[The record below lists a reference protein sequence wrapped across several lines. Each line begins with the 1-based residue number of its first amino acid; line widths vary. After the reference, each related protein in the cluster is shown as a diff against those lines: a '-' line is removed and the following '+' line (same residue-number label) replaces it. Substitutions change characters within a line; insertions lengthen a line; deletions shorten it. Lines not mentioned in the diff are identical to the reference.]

1 MSKRYIGNVY
11 TLGDQPGWSAVFP
24 GVVGTYIEAPWLAGS
39 YTIGADDFCIEAWVF
54 PQTVSTTVGII
65 SNYTTAGAGQ
75 FALRRTTTNRLEFLY
90 NTADF
95 GVSTATATTT
105 FIRPGVWN
113 HVCVRKINVNLY
125 LYVNGVLDGTLTT
138 FTGSITGAAS
148 AIPIRVGID
157 ANTTNPFVGYI
168 SNARIVISS
177 GGAIPYADAGFNPP
191 MQLAQFSASPY
202 STRFLTCC
210 GPLLDD
216 YSNANAT
223 FSVPFTATP
232 VGNTTIVRPS
242 EFSPYGGTA
251 PYNTSGA
258 RSHTDSLGVLTL
270 QDVAATRVQRD
281 LPYNDSLVNNQLCNT
296 TALVR
301 ANTTTVTDNQTFV
314 DSALGATITSFNQA
328 SQGSFS
334 PYNFIDRNTGY
345 STYLNSG
352 DYLSLTSVTAAGTG
366 NFTYE
371 MFIKLDSSAENP
383 TTLMNTR
390 TGDTTDGFDFYI
402 YSNGSLSMSYSGS
415 EFFLS
420 TNAGWINT
428 NKWYHI
434 AVVATGTSFSVYVDG
449 VIVAPSPFVLASRT
463 FTSTVL
469 QIGTRILGPGF
480 RGYISNFR
488 YSTAALYSG
497 TAFTPPT
504 APLTATAGVTR
515 VLTCQSSVVKN
526 NSDVTA
532 VVMSIAGS
540 ASRYVNQRPVN
551 PVNTSTYPF
560 PLEAG
565 RNGGSVMLDG
575 TGDYLTTPSS
585 TDYAVGTGDFSI
597 ECSFYYTGTTGSN
610 KQIIAATDARWV
622 FVANT
627 TNVIQTSNGVST
639 LNVGTLIQG
648 GWYHL
653 LITVV
658 GGTYRTFFNGVLTNT
673 GANPYTSTTA
683 RQFWIGVSNT
693 VTLPFT
699 GFITGVRFVQGG
711 IPTAYS
717 TASVTVGATIFT
729 PPQAP
734 LSINDPLTA
743 GSTKLLLNM
752 DNYAIRDDRGFSNLV
767 TLKTGM
773 TSTAVTY
780 NGYPSM
786 YFDGTTTG
794 YMQSFMSP
802 NFSLGNGDFCLD
814 LTWYPTNLGVVNYL
828 FDIFNGNAAGR
839 LLLRTDTAG
848 NLIAGAT
855 GGTAFITSTLFP
867 LVVNKWHHIALI
879 RNNGVMSIF
888 INGVMALTGATANT
902 TANNSNANSY
912 VCIGGIQ
919 SATFVGGACNGY
931 MGYVR
936 VTIGSSRFLG
946 VSPTGSP
953 INFVPPITPPLNQ

>member
-11 TLGDQPGWSAVFP
+11 TLGDQPGWSAIFP
-24 GVVGTYIEAPWLAGS
+24 GVVGTYIEAPWSAGNF
-39 YTIGADDFCIEAWVF
+39 TIGSDDFCIEAWVF

-113 HVCVRKINVNLY
+113 HVCVRKNNIDLY
-125 LYVNGVLDGTLTT
+125 LYVNGVLDGTLAS
-138 FTGSITGAAS
+138 FTGSITGDAS

-177 GGAIPYADAGFNPP
+177 GAIPYDNAGFNLP
-191 MQLAQFSASPY
+191 MQLPQYNSSVY
-202 STRFLTCC
+202 SVRLLTCC

-216 YSNANAT
+216 YSNANST
-223 FSVPFTATP
+223 LSVPFTATP

-251 PYNTSGA
+251 PYNTSGS
-258 RSHTDSLGVLTL
+258 RSHTDSLGILTL
-270 QDVAATRVQRD
+270 QDVAATRVQRN
-281 LPYNDSLVNNQLCNT
+281 LPYNDPLVNNQFCNT

-301 ANTTTVTDNQTFV
+301 ANTTTVTNNQTFV
-314 DSALGATITSFNQA
+314 DSALGATITNFNQA
-328 SQGSFS
+328 SQGSVS

-352 DYLSLTSVTAAGTG
+352 SYLTATSVTAAGTG

-371 MFIKLDSSAENP
+371 MFIKLDSNANNP

-402 YSNGSLSMSYSGS
+402 YSNGTLSMSYSGS

-420 TNAGWINT
+420 TLGGWINT

-434 AVVATGTSFSVYVDG
+434 AVVAVGTTFTVYVDG
-449 VIVAPSPFVLASRT
+449 VIVAPSPFVLASRS

-469 QIGTRILGPGF
+469 DIGRRILGASF
-480 RGYISNFR
+480 SGYISNFR
-488 YSTAALYSG
+488 YSTTALY
-497 TAFTPPT
+497 TTTFTPPT

-526 NSDVTA
+526 NSDVAA
-532 VVMSIAGS
+532 VVM
-540 ASRYVNQRPVN
+540 ASTGQYINQRPVN

-560 PLEAG
+560 PIEAG

-585 TDYAVGTGDFSI
+585 TDYAVGTGDFCL
-597 ECSFYYTGTTGSN
+597 ECSFYYTGATGVN
-610 KQIIAATDARWV
+610 KQIIGTTDTRWAIVAT
-622 FVANT
+622 T
-627 TNVIQTSNGVST
+627 TNIVQTSDGTNK
-639 LNVGTLIQG
+639 NIGTLIQG
-648 GWYHL
+648 GWYHVV
-653 LITVV
+653 ITVV
-658 GGTYRTFFNGVLTNT
+658 GGTYRTFFNGVLTTT
-673 GANPYTSTTA
+673 GANAYTSTTA

-699 GFITGVRFVQGG
+699 GFITGVRFVKGG

-717 TASVTVGATIFT
+717 TASTTIGATIFT
-729 PPQAP
+729 PPQRP
-734 LSINDPLTA
+734 LSIDDPIT
-743 GSTKLLLNM
+743 GGTTNLLLNM

-773 TSTAVTY
+773 SSTAVTY

-794 YMQSFMSP
+794 YMQSVMSP

-814 LTWYPTNLGVVNYL
+814 LTFYPTNLGIVNYL
-828 FDIFNGNAAGR
+828 FDIYNGNATGR

-879 RNNGVMSIF
+879 RNSGVMSIF
-888 INGVMALTGATANT
+888 VNGVMVLTGATANT

-912 VCIGGIQ
+912 VCIGGLQ

>member
-11 TLGDQPGWSAVFP
+11 TLGDQPGWSAIFP
-24 GVVGTYIEAPWLAGS
+24 GVVGTYIEAPWSAGN
-39 YTIGADDFCIEAWVF
+39 YTITTQEFCIEAWIF

-65 SNYTTAGAGQ
+65 TNYTTVGQ
-75 FALRRTTTNRLEFLY
+75 FTLRRTSTNRVEFAY
-90 NTADF
+90 NSLNF
-95 GVSTATATTT
+95 GLSTLTGTST

-113 HVCVRKINVNLY
+113 HVCVQKDATDTIY
-125 LYVNGVLDGTLTT
+125 LYVNGERDAISTSFNGGLT
-138 FTGSITGAAS
+138 GEAS
-148 AIPIRVGID
+148 AIPIRVGVD
-157 ANTTNPFVGYI
+157 ANITNPFTGYI
-168 SNARIVISS
+168 SNVRLVI
-177 GGAIPYADAGFNPP
+177 GTVAYPVAGFNPP
-191 MQLAQFSASPY
+191 MQLRQFNSSIVSA
-202 STRFLTCC
+202 RLLTCC
-210 GPLLDD
+210 GPLLND
-216 YSNANAT
+216 YSNGNAT
-223 FSVPFTATP
+223 LSVPFTATP

-251 PYNTSGA
+251 PYNTRGSN
-258 RSHTDSLGVLTL
+258 SHTDSLGILTL

-281 LPYNDSLVNNQLCNT
+281 LAYNDTLVSNQLCNT

-301 ANTTTVTDNQTFV
+301 ANTTTVTDNQTFI
-314 DSALGATITSFNQA
+314 DSALGATITPAGQVA
-328 SQGSFS
+328 QGSFS

-371 MFIKLDSSAENP
+371 MFIKLDSNAENP

-390 TGDTTDGFDFYI
+390 TGDTADGFDFYI
-402 YSNGSLSMSYSGS
+402 YANGQLSMSYTGS

-420 TNAGWINT
+420 TLGGWINT

-434 AVVATGTSFSVYVDG
+434 AVAAVGTTFTVYVDG

-488 YSTAALYSG
+488 YSTTALY
-497 TAFTPPT
+497 TTTFTPPT

-526 NSDVTA
+526 NSDVAA
-532 VVMSIAGS
+532 VVMSASGS
-540 ASRYVNQRPVN
+540 GGRYINQRPVN
-551 PVNTSTYPF
+551 PSNTSTYPF
-560 PLEAG
+560 PIEAG

-585 TDYAVGTGDFSI
+585 TDYAVGTGDFCL
-597 ECSFYYTGTTGSN
+597 ECSFYYTGATGVN
-610 KQIIAATDARWV
+610 KQIIGTTDTRWALV
-622 FVANT
+622 VNT
-627 TNVIQTSNGVST
+627 TNQITTSDGT
-639 LNVGTLIQG
+639 TKTIGTLIQG
-648 GWYHL
+648 GWYHVV
-653 LITVV
+653 ITVV
-658 GGTYRTFFNGVLTNT
+658 GGVYRTFFNGVLTTT
-673 GANPYTSTTA
+673 GTNAYTSTAT

-717 TASVTVGATIFT
+717 TASTTINAVIFT
-729 PPQAP
+729 PPQVP
-734 LSINDPLTA
+734 LTANDPLTA
-743 GSTKLLLNM
+743 GSVKLLLNM
-752 DNYAIRDDRGFSNLV
+752 SNYAIRDDRGFSNLV

-794 YMQSFMSP
+794 YMQSVMSP
-802 NFSLGNGDFCLD
+802 NFSLGNGDFCID
-814 LTWYPTNLGVVNYL
+814 LTFYPTNLGVVNYL
-828 FDIFNGNAAGR
+828 FDIFNGNSAGR
-839 LLLRTDTAG
+839 MLLRTDTAG
-848 NLIAGAT
+848 NLLAGGT
-855 GGTAFITSTLFP
+855 GGTPFITSTLFP
-867 LVVNKWHHIALI
+867 LVVNKWHHIAII
-879 RNNGVMSIF
+879 RNNSTTSIF
-888 INGVMALTGATANT
+888 VNGVMVLTGATTNT
-902 TANNSNANSY
+902 TANNSNASSY
-912 VCIGGIQ
+912 VCIGGLQ

-931 MGYVR
+931 MGYIR
-936 VTIGSSRFLG
+936 ATIGSSRFLG
-946 VSPTGSP
+946 VNPSGSSV
-953 INFVPPITPPLNQ
+953 NFVPPITPPLNQ

>member
-24 GVVGTYIEAPWLAGS
+24 GVVTTYIQAPWSAGEF
-39 YTIGADDFCIEAWVF
+39 TIGTEDFCIEAWVF
-54 PQTVSTTVGII
+54 PTTVSTAVGII
-65 SNYTTAGAGQ
+65 SNFTTVAAGQ
-75 FALRRTTTNRLEFLY
+75 FSLRRTTTNRLEFFY
-90 NTADF
+90 NSLSF

-113 HVCVRKINVNLY
+113 HVCVQKSSNDLY
-125 LYVNGVLDGTLTT
+125 LYVNGVLDGTLPT
-138 FTGSITGAAS
+138 FTGGLTGQAS
-148 AIPIRVGID
+148 AIPIRVGVDSNI
-157 ANTTNPFVGYI
+157 TNPFNGYM
-168 SNARIVISS
+168 SNVRLVIGSTVYS
-177 GGAIPYADAGFNPP
+177 TAGFNPP
-191 MQLAQFSASPY
+191 MQLTQFSSSP
-202 STRFLTCC
+202 SARLLTCC
-210 GPLLDD
+210 GPLIAD
-216 YSNANAT
+216 YSNANST
-223 FSVPFTATP
+223 LSVPFTASP
-232 VGNTTIVRPS
+232 VGNTTTVRPF

-251 PYNTSGA
+251 PYNTSGS
-258 RSHTDSLGVLTL
+258 RSNTDSLGILTL

-281 LPYNDSLVNNQLCNT
+281 LPYNDPLVSNQLCNV

-314 DSALGATITSFNQA
+314 DSALGATITPFNQA

-352 DYLSLTSVTAAGTG
+352 DFLSLTSVTAAGTG

-371 MFIKLDSSAENP
+371 MFIKLDSNAENP

-390 TGDTTDGFDFYI
+390 TGDTADGFDFYI
-402 YSNGSLSMSYSGS
+402 YSNGTLSMSYTGS

-420 TNAGWINT
+420 TLGGWINT

-434 AVVATGTSFSVYVDG
+434 AVVAVGTTFTVYVDG
-449 VIVAPSPFVLASRT
+449 VVVAPSPFVLASRT

-488 YSTAALYSG
+488 YSTSAIYTA
-497 TAFTPPT
+497 AFTPPS

-532 VVMSIAGS
+532 VVMSAGGGGG
-540 ASRYVNQRPVN
+540 RYINQRPVN
-551 PVNTSTYPF
+551 PFNTSTYPF
-560 PLEAG
+560 PIEAG
-565 RNGGSVMLDG
+565 RNGGSVVLDG

-597 ECSFYYTGTTGSN
+597 ECSFYYTGSTGVN
-610 KQIIAATDARWV
+610 KQIIAATDSRWV
-622 FVANT
+622 FVVNT

-658 GGTYRTFFNGVLTNT
+658 GGTYRTFFNGVLTTT
-673 GANPYTSTTA
+673 GANPYTSTAT
-683 RQFWIGVSNT
+683 RQFWIGVSTT

-717 TASVTVGATIFT
+717 TASTTVGATIFT

-752 DNYAIRDDRGFSNLV
+752 SNYAIRDDRGFSNLV

-794 YMQSFMSP
+794 YMQSFMSQ

-828 FDIFNGNAAGR
+828 FDIFNANATGR
-839 LLLRTDTAG
+839 LLLRTDTGG
-848 NLIAGAT
+848 NLIAGGT
-855 GGTAFITSTLFP
+855 GGTAFITTTLFP
-867 LVVNKWHHIALI
+867 LVVNRWQHIAVL
-879 RNNGVMSIF
+879 RTANTMSIY
-888 INGVMALTGATANT
+888 INGVMALTGQTTNT

-912 VCIGGIQ
+912 VCIGGLQ

-931 MGYVR
+931 MGYLR
-936 VTIGSSRFLG
+936 VTIGAARFAGPMNGGNSL
-946 VSPTGSP
+946 
-953 INFVPPITPPLNQ
+953 NFVPPITPPLNQ